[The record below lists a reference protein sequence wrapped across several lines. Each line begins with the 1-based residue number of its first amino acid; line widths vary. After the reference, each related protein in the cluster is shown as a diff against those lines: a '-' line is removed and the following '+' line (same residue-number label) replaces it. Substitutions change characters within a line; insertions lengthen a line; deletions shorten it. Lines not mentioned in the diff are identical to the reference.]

1 MAKLKIKIGQAEFMA
16 EGEPEYIEKESS
28 AFASMLRSFTEV
40 KNITDFLP
48 GTEIEEEKRRRT
60 VPADEGEKVVR
71 RKSEQVMWEK
81 LSSSMQLYD
90 EFECTLNNG
99 DKAAFVLINE
109 SEDYLTFC
117 SRDCMAKHQINT
129 HNSNKGG
136 IADSEMQKFLDTEIW
151 SLLPDGLKNLISVT
165 RRKYR
170 DGEQVKEFETKLYL
184 LSAPEVFDNIHCYGE
199 NGLYDQIEYFKD
211 EKNRV
216 KCMKKETV
224 FWWLSTPHAV
234 IDAHFC
240 GVTTSGGAGYYH
252 AGCAFGVVPCFRI
265 RKS

>member
-1 MAKLKIKIGQAEFMA
+1 MAKLKIKIGQIEFMA
-16 EGEPEYIEKESS
+16 EGEPEHIEKERL

-48 GTEIEEEKRRRT
+48 ETGIEEDKGRRT
-60 VPADEGEKVVR
+60 VPADEGAKVVS

-81 LSSSMQLYD
+81 LPSSIQLYD

-117 SRDCMAKHQINT
+117 SKDCMARHQMNT

-136 IADSEMQKFLDTEIW
+136 IAASEMQKFLDTEIW
-151 SLLPDGLKNLISVT
+151 CLLPDGLKKLISVT

-184 LSAPEVFDNIHCYGE
+184 LSAPEVFDNIHYYGE

-211 EKNRV
+211 KKNRV
-216 KCMKKETV
+216 KCMDKETAY
-224 FWWLSTPHAV
+224 WWLSSP
-234 IDAHFC
+234 DAGYDTYFC
-240 GVTTSGGAGYYH
+240 VVYASGGAYYDD
-252 AGCAFGVVPCFRI
+252 ASNAYGVVPCFRI